1 MQWEARLI
9 EHTGQRASDASQ
21 RRIQNAAHLFAQG
34 GAVFR
39 VFLSAPVELRV
50 VEDEPVTE
58 TV

>member
-1 MQWEARLI
+1 VEDRV
-9 EHTGQRASDASQ
+9 E
-21 RRIQNAAHLFAQG
+21 G

-50 VEDEPVTE
+50 VDEPVTE